1 MVTSVYRPPKPRTGF
16 QPPVLE
22 QWETLRNRLS
32 RAAPPGHPVLEV
44 LNGPAD
50 WHTIDRLEAAIAQ
63 VIAEKQQPL
72 TQDAATSRKQD
83 EWRALLERYHV
94 AWVALGQARKDVRP
108 IASKRAV
115 RLMAVLPDDWDTR
128 QFPQVS
134 LSVSDIRIFNSLEE
148 GKAAIDEFT
157 PQVLY
162 LEDYVR
168 RIDEVLAFWN
178 DPDRTYFMVLKAL
191 ERIESL
197 ESELRE
203 LKSKQSRS
211 TNRKAV

>member
-16 QPPVLE
+16 QLPLLE

-50 WHTIDRLEAAIAQ
+50 WHTIDRLESAIAQ

-72 TQDAATSRKQD
+72 ITQDAATTRKQD

-94 AWVALGQARKDVRP
+94 AWVALGEARKEVRR
-108 IASKRAV
+108 IAHNKALQ
-115 RLMAVLPDDWDTR
+115 LMGILPDDWNSR
-128 QFPQVS
+128 VFPQVS
-134 LSVSDIRIFNSLEE
+134 LSVSDVRIFGSYQEA
-148 GKAAIDEFT
+148 KAVIDEFT
-157 PQVLY
+157 PQVIC
-162 LEDYVR
+162 LEGYVHKL
-168 RIDEVLAFWN
+168 DEAQAFWN

-197 ESELRE
+197 ESDLRD
-203 LKSKQSRS
+203 LKQRKP
-211 TNRKAV
+211 TNRKAA